1 MLKEYLES
9 IKDLTP
15 ESNELTHRTFLQI
28 LLISLKDDFNTEFKI
43 EHEPKKDKQGGQP
56 DFRVSYQGLNIG
68 YIENKRVGTDLI
80 QLLKSDQ
87 ILKYLELNPNLMLTD
102 YLNFV
107 WVGKDE
113 NNAPLIKKEISVSS
127 LDELSKPLKPNPQ
140 TECDL
145 VELFKS
151 FFNYEAAPITNA
163 KDFATHLSAPT
174 KYLKDALIQYQEKA
188 QVSSIFNN
196 FKEYLYEELS
206 FEDFSDA
213 LAQTLTYSLFL
224 AKLNHPFEKI
234 NLDNVRSSIPENFA
248 VIREMADFLKK
259 LDAIKEIQ
267 WLLDEILSLIN
278 HVNMDSI
285 IKDLN
290 DDKDPYLHF
299 YETFLSAYDP
309 KLREKKGVYY
319 TPDSVVKFIINALD
333 SLLKT
338 HFKDAPL
345 GLKSALDNENIK
357 LLDFATGTGTFLL
370 EAFRKALET
379 RKTSDGGTSTKE
391 DKYQN
396 LLKQFYGFEYLIAPY
411 AIAHLNLSQAF
422 KEEFKKPLKENDALQ
437 IILTNT
443 LIQPSEIAADRGLQ
457 PIFEKELKSAQE
469 IKKDE
474 KILIITGNPPY
485 SGASSNE
492 GLFEW
497 EVRAT
502 YGIEPEFQT
511 IEIERNVKLT
521 DKIKKLLK
529 NIQTQNEGDKSVK
542 NTNKDALKNLKKLH
556 SKYKLQKEKNPKW
569 LLDDY
574 VKFMRFAQ
582 NKIESLGHGLFGFI
596 SNNAF
601 LDNPTFRGLRRSL
614 LECYDELYILNLHGN
629 ARKKEETPQGAKDEN
644 VFNIMQGVSINLFVK
659 KAQATKQKILQKI
672 YYYDVYGERAEKY
685 DFLAQNDLNSIE
697 WLELAPREPFYLLI
711 PQKTSLL
718 DEYEQGFS
726 VQDMFQVGSTG
737 ICSQRDHVVFHKD
750 KESLLKLLKDF
761 STLEPSELRR
771 IYNIKKDGRDWRLE
785 YAIKDVKANANNLE
799 EYIVS
804 CQYRPFDFYYTYYTG
819 KSKSFIA
826 YPRGEVFKHML
837 PPPTNPKT
845 PNQTC
850 KNVAL
855 NIARQSKMHGEWRYV
870 MAHKELVDI
879 NLIASAGSMG
889 VGYNYPI
896 CQFNNPNYTEN
907 FTPEFRSFID
917 KHYNHSFEPLEVLG
931 YIYALL
937 YSPNYRK
944 RYEEFLKADYPK
956 ILFTNNKDLFRVLSL
971 LGIELIGLHVL
982 NQESLNHS
990 FEKLKDATIGG
1001 SYYKEAHERNPIIKK
1016 PSYNEPEQ
1024 RLYINHSAYF
1034 RGVSEEIYNYMIGGY
1049 GVLDKYLKSHKNE
1062 SCNFD
1067 HVSNIIKVIARTI
1080 EIQKTL
1086 GFLTSDLPHLKGND
1100 SQALMQEILQNPP
1113 PPPHLI
1119 PISPLSYRAKPK
1131 PSEILTLMPH
1141 SSAKKQAITISIAEA
1156 EVQPSLYSVL
1166 PNLALICDR
1175 GSKVSPIS
1183 NVFVT
1188 NMLCDLHVNG
1198 SGSYAFLLYR
1208 LE

>member
-15 ESNELTHRTFLQI
+15 ESNELTHRAFLEN
-28 LLISLKDDFNTEFKI
+28 LLISLKDHFNKEFKI
-43 EHEPKKDKQGGQP
+43 EHEPKRERGSQP
-56 DFRVSYQGLNIG
+56 DFRISYQGLNIG
-68 YIENKRVGTDLI
+68 YIENKKVGTDLRKI
-80 QLLKSDQ
+80 VESEKNDQ

-102 YLNFV
+102 YLNFM

-113 NNAPLIKKEISVSS
+113 NNEPLIKREISIASP
-127 LDELSKPLKPNPQ
+127 DELSKPLKPNPQ
-140 TECDL
+140 TERDL
-145 VELFKS
+145 IELFRG

-174 KYLKDALIQYQEKA
+174 KYLKDALIQYQKDT
-188 QVSSIFNN
+188 QVSSIFKN

-206 FEDFSDA
+206 FKDFSDA
-213 LAQTLTYSLFL
+213 FAQTLTYSLFI

-234 NLDNVRSSIPENFA
+234 NLDNVRSSIPKNFA

-278 HVNMDSI
+278 HVDMGSI

-379 RKTSDGGTSTKE
+379 RKTSDGGISTKE

-443 LIQPSEIAADRGLQ
+443 LIQPSEIAAHRGLQ

-474 KILIITGNPPY
+474 NILIITGNPPY

-497 EVRAT
+497 EVKAT

-511 IEIERNVKLT
+511 IEIEKNIKLT
-521 DKIKKLLK
+521 AKIQTLLK
-529 NIQTQNEGDKSVK
+529 NIQTQKESGSK
-542 NTNKDALKNLKKLH
+542 NTLKELKNLH
-556 SKYKLQKEKNPKW
+556 SKYKLQNEKNPKW

-629 ARKKEETPQGAKDEN
+629 TRKKEETPQGAKDEN

-659 KAQATKQKILQKI
+659 KVQVVKQKIC
-672 YYYDVYGERAEKY
+672 YYDVYGQRAEKY
-685 DFLAQNDLNSIE
+685 AFLAQNDLNSIE
-697 WLELAPREPFYLLI
+697 WLELTPRAPFYLLI
-711 PQKTSLL
+711 PQETPLL
-718 DEYEQGFS
+718 EEYEQGFS
-726 VQDMFQVGSTG
+726 VQEMFKISSVGIVTG
-737 ICSQRDHVVFHKD
+737 KD
-750 KESLLKLLKDF
+750 RIFIANNTESLKEQVLKYCNEFNEQCVKD
-761 STLEPSELRR
+761 
-771 IYNIKKDGRDWRLE
+771 IH
-785 YAIKDVKANANNLE
+785 
-799 EYIVS
+799 
-804 CQYRPFDFYYTYYTG
+804 YRPFDIRKVYYDTKKLERARENT
-819 KSKSFIA
+819 
-826 YPRGEVFKHML
+826 FKHML
-837 PPPTNPKT
+837 PPP
-845 PNQTC
+845 
-850 KNVAL
+850 
-855 NIARQSKMHGEWRYV
+855 
-870 MAHKELVDI
+870 
-879 NLIASAGSMG
+879 
-889 VGYNYPI
+889 
-896 CQFNNPNYTEN
+896 
-907 FTPEFRSFID
+907 
-917 KHYNHSFEPLEVLG
+917 
-931 YIYALL
+931 
-937 YSPNYRK
+937 
-944 RYEEFLKADYPK
+944 
-956 ILFTNNKDLFRVLSL
+956 NK
-971 LGIELIGLHVL
+971 
-982 NQESLNHS
+982 
-990 FEKLKDATIGG
+990 
-1001 SYYKEAHERNPIIKK
+1001 P
-1016 PSYNEPEQ
+1016 
-1024 RLYINHSAYF
+1024 
-1034 RGVSEEIYNYMIGGY
+1034 
-1049 GVLDKYLKSHKNE
+1049 
-1062 SCNFD
+1062 
-1067 HVSNIIKVIARTI
+1067 
-1080 EIQKTL
+1080 
-1086 GFLTSDLPHLKGND
+1086 
-1100 SQALMQEILQNPP
+1100 
-1113 PPPHLI
+1113 
-1119 PISPLSYRAKPK
+1119 
-1131 PSEILTLMPH
+1131 
-1141 SSAKKQAITISIAEA
+1141 
-1156 EVQPSLYSVL
+1156 
-1166 PNLALICDR
+1166 
-1175 GSKVSPIS
+1175 
-1183 NVFVT
+1183 
-1188 NMLCDLHVNG
+1188 
-1198 SGSYAFLLYR
+1198 
-1208 LE
+1208 

>member
-9 IKDLTP
+9 IKDLTT
-15 ESNELTHRTFLQI
+15 EKNELSHRLSLHN
-28 LLISLKDDFNTEFKI
+28 LLKRLKDHFNKEFKI
-43 EHEPKKDKQGGQP
+43 EHEPKKEQGSQP
-56 DFRVSYQGLNIG
+56 DFRVSFQGLNIG
-68 YIENKRVGTDLI
+68 YIENKRVGANLS
-80 QLLKSDQ
+80 QLSKSDQ
-87 ILKYLELNPNLMLTD
+87 IRKYLELNPNLMLTD
-102 YLNFV
+102 YLNFM

-113 NNAPLIKKEISVSS
+113 NNAPLIKKEISVAS
-127 LDELSKPLKPNPQ
+127 LDELSKPLKPKPQ
-140 TECDL
+140 TERDL
-145 VELFKS
+145 IELFKS
-151 FFNYEAAPITNA
+151 FFNHEAAPITNA
-163 KDFATHLSAPT
+163 KDFATHLSPRT
-174 KYLKDALIQYQEKA
+174 RYLKDALIKYQEET

-259 LDAIKEIQ
+259 LDGIKEIQ
-267 WLLDEILSLIN
+267 WLLNEILSSIN
-278 HVNMDSI
+278 HVDMDSI
-285 IKDLN
+285 LKDLN

-309 KLREKKGVYY
+309 KLRKSKGVYY
-319 TPDSVVKFIINALD
+319 TPDSVVKFIIDALD

-370 EAFRKALET
+370 EAFRKVLEM
-379 RKTSDGGTSTKE
+379 RKTSDGGISTKE

-411 AIAHLNLSQAF
+411 TIAHLNLSQAF
-422 KEEFKKPLKENDALQ
+422 KEEFKKPLKENDALK

-443 LIQPSEIAADRGLQ
+443 LIQPSEIAAYRGLN
-457 PIFEKELKSAQE
+457 PIFETELLNAQE

-474 KILIITGNPPY
+474 NILIITGNPPY

-497 EVRAT
+497 EVKAT

-511 IEIERNVKLT
+511 IEIEKKVKLA
-521 DKIKKLLK
+521 DKIKTLLK
-529 NIQTQNEGDKSVK
+529 NIQAQKQGDKSVK
-542 NTNKDALKNLKKLH
+542 NTNKDALKKLKQIH
-556 SKYKLQKEKNPKW
+556 SKYKLQDEKNPKW

-629 ARKKEETPQGAKDEN
+629 ARKKEKTPQGADDEN
-644 VFNIMQGVSINLFVK
+644 VFNIKQGVSINLFVK
-659 KAQATKQKILQKI
+659 KAQITKQKIH
-672 YYYDVYGERAEKY
+672 YYDVYGERAEKY
-685 DFLAQNDLNSIE
+685 AFLAQNDLNSIE
-697 WLELAPREPFYLLI
+697 WLELDPREPSYLLL
-711 PQKTSLL
+711 PLETRLL

-726 VQDMFQVGSTG
+726 VQKMFQVGGTG
-737 ICSQRDHVVFHKD
+737 ICSKKDHVVFHKT
-750 KESLLKLLKDF
+750 KESLLELLKDF
-761 STLEPSELRR
+761 STLEPSELHRK
-771 IYNIKKDGRDWRLE
+771 YD
-785 YAIKDVKANANNLE
+785 IKDTEGWKLGRAIENVKKNQHELE
-799 EYIVS
+799 KYIVL
-804 CQYRPFDFYYTYYTG
+804 CQYRPFDYCWTYYTD
-819 KSKSFIA
+819 KSCGFLA
-826 YPRGEVFKHML
+826 RPVYDVFKHML
-837 PPPTNPKT
+837 PPPPPTNPET
-845 PNQTC
+845 PNQTR

-855 NIARQSKMHGEWRYV
+855 ITSRRFCQSQK
-870 MAHKELVDI
+870 
-879 NLIASAGSMG
+879 SG
-889 VGYNYPI
+889 VGFVSNKISDLRTWTCPGMERGDYVNLLYH
-896 CQFNNPNYTEN
+896 NPNYTEN
-907 FTPEFRSFID
+907 FTPKFRDFID
-917 KHYNHSFEPLEVLG
+917 KHYNHSFEPLEILG

-944 RYEEFLKADYPK
+944 RYEDFLKADYPK
-956 ILFTNNKDLFRVLSL
+956 ILFTENKDLFRALSL

-982 NQESLNHS
+982 NQESLNYS
-990 FEKLKDATIGG
+990 FEKLKDATIGE
-1001 SYYKEAHERNPIIKK
+1001 SCYIEAHERNPIIKK
-1016 PSYNEPEQ
+1016 PSHNEQ

-1034 RGVSEEIYNYMIGGY
+1034 SGVSQEIYDYRIGGY
-1049 GVLDKYLKSHKNE
+1049 CVLDKYLKSHKNE
-1062 SCNFD
+1062 PCDFD
-1067 HVSNIIKVIARTI
+1067 HVTNIIKVIARTI

-1100 SQALMQEILQNPP
+1100 SEALMQEILQNPP
-1113 PPPHLI
+1113 PPI
-1119 PISPLSYRAKPK
+1119 
-1131 PSEILTLMPH
+1131 
-1141 SSAKKQAITISIAEA
+1141 
-1156 EVQPSLYSVL
+1156 
-1166 PNLALICDR
+1166 
-1175 GSKVSPIS
+1175 
-1183 NVFVT
+1183 
-1188 NMLCDLHVNG
+1188 
-1198 SGSYAFLLYR
+1198 
-1208 LE
+1208 

>member
-1 MLKEYLES
+1 MLKEYLEG

-15 ESNELTHRTFLQI
+15 ESNELTHRPSLYT
-28 LLISLKDDFNTEFKI
+28 LLKGLKDNFNKEFKI
-43 EHEPKKDKQGGQP
+43 EHEPNRDKQGGQP

-68 YIENKRVGTDLI
+68 HIENKRVGTNLN

-113 NNAPLIKKEISVSS
+113 ENKPSIKREISIAS
-127 LDELSKPLKPNPQ
+127 LEELPKLKPKPQ
-140 TECDL
+140 TERDL
-145 VELFKS
+145 IELFRG
-151 FFNYEAAPITNA
+151 FFNHEAAPITNA
-163 KDFATHLSAPT
+163 KDFANALSAPT
-174 KYLKDALIQYQEKA
+174 RYLKDALIQYQKDE
-188 QVSSIFNN
+188 QVSSIFKN

-213 LAQTLTYSLFL
+213 FAQTLTYSLFI
-224 AKLNHPFEKI
+224 AKLSHPFEKI
-234 NLDNVRSSIPENFA
+234 DLDNVRSSIPKNFA
-248 VIREMADFLKK
+248 VIREMADFLKR

-267 WLLDEILSLIN
+267 WLLNEILSLIN
-278 HVNMDSI
+278 HVDMDSI

-422 KEEFKKPLKENDALQ
+422 KEEFKKPLKENDALK

-443 LIQPSEIAADRGLQ
+443 LIQPSEIIAYRGLS
-457 PIFEKELKSAQE
+457 PIFEKELSNAQE
-469 IKKDE
+469 IKKNE
-474 KILIITGNPPY
+474 NILIITGNPPY

-497 EVRAT
+497 EVKAT

-511 IEIERNVKLT
+511 IEIEKNVKLT
-521 DKIKKLLK
+521 DKIQTLLK
-529 NIQTQNEGDKSVK
+529 NVQTQKEGSS
-542 NTNKDALKNLKKLH
+542 KDALKALKSFH

-659 KAQATKQKILQKI
+659 KAQATKPKIF
-672 YYYDVYGERAEKY
+672 YYDVYGERAEKY
-685 DFLAQNDLNSIE
+685 AFLAQHDLDSIE
-697 WLELAPREPFYLLI
+697 WLELAPREPFYSLI
-711 PQKTSLL
+711 PQKTLL
-718 DEYEQGFS
+718 LEEYEQGFS
-726 VQDMFQVGSTG
+726 VQEMFQVGSTG

-799 EYIVS
+799 QYIVS

-837 PPPTNPKT
+837 PPP
-845 PNQTC
+845 PN
-850 KNVAL
+850 
-855 NIARQSKMHGEWRYV
+855 
-870 MAHKELVDI
+870 
-879 NLIASAGSMG
+879 
-889 VGYNYPI
+889 
-896 CQFNNPNYTEN
+896 
-907 FTPEFRSFID
+907 
-917 KHYNHSFEPLEVLG
+917 
-931 YIYALL
+931 
-937 YSPNYRK
+937 
-944 RYEEFLKADYPK
+944 
-956 ILFTNNKDLFRVLSL
+956 
-971 LGIELIGLHVL
+971 
-982 NQESLNHS
+982 
-990 FEKLKDATIGG
+990 
-1001 SYYKEAHERNPIIKK
+1001 K
-1016 PSYNEPEQ
+1016 P
-1024 RLYINHSAYF
+1024 
-1034 RGVSEEIYNYMIGGY
+1034 
-1049 GVLDKYLKSHKNE
+1049 
-1062 SCNFD
+1062 
-1067 HVSNIIKVIARTI
+1067 
-1080 EIQKTL
+1080 
-1086 GFLTSDLPHLKGND
+1086 
-1100 SQALMQEILQNPP
+1100 
-1113 PPPHLI
+1113 
-1119 PISPLSYRAKPK
+1119 
-1131 PSEILTLMPH
+1131 
-1141 SSAKKQAITISIAEA
+1141 
-1156 EVQPSLYSVL
+1156 
-1166 PNLALICDR
+1166 
-1175 GSKVSPIS
+1175 
-1183 NVFVT
+1183 
-1188 NMLCDLHVNG
+1188 
-1198 SGSYAFLLYR
+1198 
-1208 LE
+1208 

>member
-15 ESNELTHRTFLQI
+15 EKNELTHRPFLHN
-28 LLISLKDDFNTEFKI
+28 LLDKLKNHFNKEFKI
-43 EHEPKKDKQGGQP
+43 EHEPKRDQGSQP
-56 DFRVSYQGLNIG
+56 DFRVSFQGLNIG
-68 YIENKRVGTDLI
+68 YIENKRVGENLS
-80 QLLKSDQ
+80 QLLKNKQ

-102 YLNFV
+102 YLNFA

-113 NNAPLIKKEISVSS
+113 NNAPLIKKEISVAS

-140 TECDL
+140 TEHDL
-145 VELFKS
+145 IELFKS
-151 FFNYEAAPITNA
+151 FFNHEAAPITNA
-163 KDFATHLSAPT
+163 KDFATHLSPRT
-174 KYLKDALIQYQEKA
+174 RYLKDALIKYQEKT
-188 QVSSIFNN
+188 QVSSIFKN

-259 LDAIKEIQ
+259 LDGIKEIQ
-267 WLLDEILSLIN
+267 WLLNEILSSIN
-278 HVNMDSI
+278 HVDMDSI
-285 IKDLN
+285 LKDLN

-309 KLREKKGVYY
+309 KLRESKGVYY
-319 TPDSVVKFIINALD
+319 TPDSVVKFIINVLD

-379 RKTSDGGTSTKE
+379 RKTSDGGISTKE

-422 KEEFKKPLKENDALQ
+422 KEEFKKPLKEDDALK

-443 LIQPSEIAADRGLQ
+443 LIQPSEITAYRGLN
-457 PIFEKELKSAQE
+457 PIFETELKSAQE

-474 KILIITGNPPY
+474 NILIITGNPPY

-492 GLFEW
+492 SLFEW
-497 EVRAT
+497 EVKAT

-511 IEIERNVKLT
+511 IEIEKKVKLT
-521 DKIKKLLK
+521 DKIKTLLK
-529 NIQTQNEGDKSVK
+529 NIQTQKQGDKSVK
-542 NTNKDALKNLKKLH
+542 NTNKDALKNLKQIY
-556 SKYKLQKEKNPKW
+556 SKYKLQDERNPKW
-569 LLDDY
+569 ILDDY

-601 LDNPTFRGLRRSL
+601 LDNPTFRGLRCSL
-614 LECYDELYILNLHGN
+614 LKCYDELYILNLHGN
-629 ARKKEETPQGAKDEN
+629 ARKKEKTPQGADDEN
-644 VFNIMQGVSINLFVK
+644 VFNIKQGVSINLFVK
-659 KAQATKQKILQKI
+659 KAQTTKQKIH
-672 YYYDVYGERAEKY
+672 YYDVYGERAEKY
-685 DFLAQNDLNSIE
+685 AFLAQNDLNSIE
-697 WLELAPREPFYLLI
+697 WLELTPRKPFYLLL
-711 PQKTSLL
+711 PLKTRLL

-726 VQDMFQVGSTG
+726 VKDMFQIGGTG
-737 ICSQRDHVVFHKD
+737 ICSKRDHVVFHKT
-750 KESLLKLLKDF
+750 KESLLELLKDF

-771 IYNIKKDGRDWRLE
+771 KYDIGDDSRDWRLDN
-785 YAIKDVKANANNLE
+785 AIREVKANANNLE

-804 CQYRPFDFYYTYYTG
+804 CQYRPFDYRYTYYTPN
-819 KSKSFIA
+819 SRTFLA
-826 YPRGEVFKHML
+826 YPVYDVFKHML

-845 PNQTC
+845 PNQTR

-855 NIARQSKMHGEWRYV
+855 ITSRRFCQSQK
-870 MAHKELVDI
+870 
-879 NLIASAGSMG
+879 SG
-889 VGYNYPI
+889 VGFVSNKISDLRTWTCPGMEGGDYVNPLYH
-896 CQFNNPNYTEN
+896 NPNYTEN
-907 FTPEFRSFID
+907 FTPEFRGFID

-944 RYEEFLKADYPK
+944 RYEGFLKIDYPK
-956 ILFTNNKDLFRVLSL
+956 ILFTENKDLFRALSL

-982 NQESLNHS
+982 NQESLNYS
-990 FEKLKDATIGG
+990 FEKLKDATIGE
-1001 SYYKEAHERNPIIKK
+1001 SCYIEEHERNPIIKK
-1016 PSYNEPEQ
+1016 PSHNEQ

-1034 RGVSEEIYNYMIGGY
+1034 RGVSQEIYNYMIGGY
-1049 GVLDKYLKSHKNE
+1049 CVLDKYLKSHKNE
-1062 SCNFD
+1062 PCNFD
-1067 HVSNIIKVIARTI
+1067 HVTRIIKVIARTI

-1086 GFLTSDLPHLKGND
+1086 GFLTSDLPYLKGND
-1100 SQALMQEILQNPP
+1100 SEALMQEILQNPP
-1113 PPPHLI
+1113 PPI
-1119 PISPLSYRAKPK
+1119 
-1131 PSEILTLMPH
+1131 
-1141 SSAKKQAITISIAEA
+1141 
-1156 EVQPSLYSVL
+1156 
-1166 PNLALICDR
+1166 
-1175 GSKVSPIS
+1175 
-1183 NVFVT
+1183 
-1188 NMLCDLHVNG
+1188 
-1198 SGSYAFLLYR
+1198 
-1208 LE
+1208 

>member
-15 ESNELTHRTFLQI
+15 ESNELTHRLFLHN
-28 LLISLKDDFNTEFKI
+28 LLDKLKNHFNKEFKI
-43 EHEPKKDKQGGQP
+43 EHEPERKQGSQP

-68 YIENKRVGTDLI
+68 YIENKRVGTDLRKI
-80 QLLKSDQ
+80 VESEKSKQ

-102 YLNFV
+102 YLNFM

-113 NNAPLIKKEISVSS
+113 ENKPLIKREISIAS

-140 TECDL
+140 TERDL
-145 VELFKS
+145 IGFFKG
-151 FFNYEAAPITNA
+151 FFNHEAAPITNA
-163 KDFATHLSAPT
+163 KDFATHLSVPT
-174 KYLKDALIQYQEKA
+174 KYLKDALITYQKDE
-188 QVSSIFNN
+188 QVSSIFKN
-196 FKEYLYEELS
+196 FKEYLYEKLS

-213 LAQTLTYSLFL
+213 FAQTLTYSLFL

-234 NLDNVRSSIPENFA
+234 NLDNVRSSIPKNFA

-267 WLLDEILSLIN
+267 WLLNEILSLIN
-278 HVNMDSI
+278 HVDMDSI
-285 IKDLN
+285 LKDLN

-333 SLLKT
+333 SLLKM

-411 AIAHLNLSQAF
+411 VIAHLNLSQAF
-422 KEEFKKPLKENDALQ
+422 KEEFKKPLKENDALK

-443 LIQPSEIAADRGLQ
+443 LIQPSEIVAYRGLS

-474 KILIITGNPPY
+474 NILIITGNPPY
-485 SGASSNE
+485 SGASENK

-497 EVRAT
+497 EVKAT

-511 IEIERNVKLT
+511 IEIEKNIKLT
-521 DKIKKLLK
+521 DKIQTLLK
-529 NIQTQNEGDKSVK
+529 NIQKQKESGSK
-542 NTNKDALKNLKKLH
+542 NALKELKNLH

-582 NKIESLGHGLFGFI
+582 NKIKSLGHGLFGFI

-659 KAQATKQKILQKI
+659 KVQATKQKI

-685 DFLAQNDLNSIE
+685 AFLAQNDLNSIE
-697 WLELAPREPFYLLI
+697 WLEIAPRVPFYLLL
-711 PQKTSLL
+711 PLKTPLL

-726 VQDMFQVGSTG
+726 VQEMFQVGSTG

-785 YAIKDVKANANNLE
+785 YAIKDVKANADNLE
-799 EYIVS
+799 KYIVL

-837 PPPTNPKT
+837 PPPPPTNPKT
-845 PNQTC
+845 PNQTR

-855 NIARQSKMHGEWRYV
+855 NIARQSKTHGEWRYV

-889 VGYNYPI
+889 VGYNYPLY
-896 CQFNNPNYTEN
+896 QFNNPNYTEN
-907 FTPEFRSFID
+907 FTPKFRSFID
-917 KHYNHSFEPLEVLG
+917 NRYNHSFEPLEVLG

-956 ILFTNNKDLFRVLSL
+956 ILFTNNKDLFRALSL

-982 NQESLNHS
+982 NQESLNYS
-990 FEKLKDATIGG
+990 FEKLKDATIGE
-1001 SYYKEAHERNPIIKK
+1001 SYYKEVHDRNPTIKK

-1034 RGVSEEIYNYMIGGY
+1034 RGVSQEIYDYRIGGY
-1049 GVLDKYLKSHKNE
+1049 VVLDKYLKSHKNE
-1062 SCNFD
+1062 PCDFD
-1067 HVSNIIKVIARTI
+1067 HVTNIIKVIARTI

-1100 SQALMQEILQNPP
+1100 SEALMQEILQNLPP
-1113 PPPHLI
+1113 PPI
-1119 PISPLSYRAKPK
+1119 
-1131 PSEILTLMPH
+1131 
-1141 SSAKKQAITISIAEA
+1141 
-1156 EVQPSLYSVL
+1156 
-1166 PNLALICDR
+1166 
-1175 GSKVSPIS
+1175 
-1183 NVFVT
+1183 
-1188 NMLCDLHVNG
+1188 
-1198 SGSYAFLLYR
+1198 
-1208 LE
+1208 

>member
-9 IKDLTP
+9 IKDLTL
-15 ESNELTHRTFLQI
+15 EENELAYRRSLHN
-28 LLISLKDDFNTEFKI
+28 LLDKLKNYFNKEFKV
-43 EHEPKKDKQGGQP
+43 EHEPKRDQGSQP
-56 DFRVSYQGLNIG
+56 DFRVSLQGLSIG
-68 YIENKRVGTDLI
+68 YIENKRVGTNLS
-80 QLLKSDQ
+80 QLLKNDQ

-113 NNAPLIKKEISVSS
+113 NNAPFIKKEISVAS
-127 LDELSKPLKPNPQ
+127 LDELSKPSKAQ
-140 TECDL
+140 TERDL
-145 VELFKS
+145 IELFKS

-163 KDFATHLSAPT
+163 KDFATHLSPRT
-174 KYLKDALIQYQEKA
+174 RCLKEALIQNQEKT
-188 QVSSIFNN
+188 QVSSIFKN
-196 FKEYLYEELS
+196 FKVYLYEELS

-234 NLDNVRSSIPENFA
+234 DLNNVRSSIPKNFA

-259 LDAIKEIQ
+259 LDEIKEIQ
-267 WLLDEILSLIN
+267 WLLNEILSLIN
-278 HVNMDSI
+278 HVDMSSI
-285 IKDLN
+285 LKDLN

-309 KLREKKGVYY
+309 KLRESKGVYY
-319 TPDSVVKFIINALD
+319 TPDSVVGFIINALD

-422 KEEFKKPLKENDALQ
+422 KEEFKKPLKENDALK

-443 LIQPSEIAADRGLQ
+443 LIQPSEIAAYRGLQ
-457 PIFEKELKSAQE
+457 PIFETELKSAQE

-474 KILIITGNPPY
+474 NILIITGNPPY

-497 EVRAT
+497 EVKAT
-502 YGIEPEFQT
+502 YGIEPEFQP
-511 IEIERNVKLT
+511 IETKKNVKLT
-521 DKIKKLLK
+521 DEIQTLLK
-529 NIQTQNEGDKSVK
+529 NIQTQKQGGSK
-542 NTNKDALKNLKKLH
+542 NALKELKNLH

-614 LECYDELYILNLHGN
+614 LECYDELYILNLHGD
-629 ARKKEETPQGAKDEN
+629 ARKKEKTPQGAKDEN
-644 VFNIMQGVSINLFVK
+644 VFDIMQGVSINLFVK
-659 KAQATKQKILQKI
+659 NPQVVRQKIH
-672 YYYDVYGERAEKY
+672 YYDVYGQRAEKY
-685 DFLAQNDLNSIE
+685 AFLAQHDINSIE
-697 WLELAPREPFYLLI
+697 WLELTSREPFYLLL
-711 PQKTSLL
+711 PLETSLL

-771 IYNIKKDGRDWRLE
+771 KYNIKKDGRDWRLE
-785 YAIKDVKANANNLE
+785 YAIKDVRANADNLE
-799 EYIVS
+799 KYIVL

-845 PNQTC
+845 PNQTR
-850 KNVAL
+850 KNAAL
-855 NIARQSKMHGEWRYV
+855 NTPRQLKNNDKSWTQCFISSH
-870 MAHKELVDI
+870 I
-879 NLIASAGSMG
+879 NDQGLSSGGNGAG
-889 VGYNYPI
+889 VNYPLY
-896 CQFNNPNYTEN
+896 QFRDPNYTEN

-956 ILFTNNKDLFRVLSL
+956 ILFTKNKDLFRVLSL

-982 NQESLNHS
+982 NKESLNYS
-990 FEKLKDATIGG
+990 FEKLKDATIGE
-1001 SYYKEAHERNPIIKK
+1001 SCYKDERNPIIK
-1016 PSYNEPEQ
+1016 SHSHNEPEQ
-1024 RLYINHSAYF
+1024 RLYINHNAYF
-1034 RGVSEEIYNYMIGGY
+1034 RGVSEEIYDYRIGGY
-1049 GVLDKYLKSHKNE
+1049 CVLDKYLKSHKNE
-1062 SCNFD
+1062 SCDFD

-1119 PISPLSYRAKPK
+1119 PIPPLSYRAKPK
-1131 PSEILTLMPH
+1131 PSENLTLMPH
-1141 SSAKKQAITISIAEA
+1141 SSAKKQAITTSTA
-1156 EVQPSLYSVL
+1156 EVGDWLSLYSVS

-1208 LE
+1208 LT

>member
-9 IKDLTP
+9 IKDLTT
-15 ESNELTHRTFLQI
+15 EKNELTHRLSLHN
-28 LLISLKDDFNTEFKI
+28 LLNRLKDNFNKEFKI
-43 EHEPKKDKQGGQP
+43 EHEPKKEQGSQP
-56 DFRVSYQGLNIG
+56 DFRVSFQGLNIG
-68 YIENKRVGTDLI
+68 YIENKRVGTDLRKI
-80 QLLKSDQ
+80 VESEKSDQ
-87 ILKYLELNPNLMLTD
+87 IRKYLELNPNLMLTD

-113 NNAPLIKKEISVSS
+113 NNAPLIKKEISIASP
-127 LDELSKPLKPNPQ
+127 DELSKPLKPKPQ
-140 TECDL
+140 TEHDL
-145 VELFKS
+145 IELFKS
-151 FFNYEAAPITNA
+151 FFNHEAAPIANA
-163 KDFATHLSAPT
+163 KDFATHLSPRT
-174 KYLKDALIQYQEKA
+174 RYLKDALIKYQEKA
-188 QVSSIFNN
+188 QVSSIFKN

-234 NLDNVRSSIPENFA
+234 NLDNVRSSIPKNFA

-259 LDAIKEIQ
+259 LDEIKEIQ
-267 WLLDEILSLIN
+267 WLLNEILNSIN
-278 HVNMDSI
+278 HVDMDSI
-285 IKDLN
+285 LKDLN

-309 KLREKKGVYY
+309 KLRESKGVYY
-319 TPDSVVKFIINALD
+319 TPDSVVEFIINALD

-370 EAFRKALET
+370 EAFRKALEM
-379 RKTSDGGTSTKE
+379 RKTSDGGISTKE

-422 KEEFKKPLKENDALQ
+422 KEEFKKPLKENDALK

-443 LIQPSEIAADRGLQ
+443 LIQPSEITAYRGLN
-457 PIFEKELKSAQE
+457 PIFETELLNAQK
-469 IKKDE
+469 IKQDKN
-474 KILIITGNPPY
+474 ILIITGNPPY

-497 EVRAT
+497 EVKAT

-511 IEIERNVKLT
+511 IEIEKKVKLT
-521 DKIKKLLK
+521 DKIQTLLNNIQKQKESGSKNALKELK
-529 NIQTQNEGDKSVK
+529 N
-542 NTNKDALKNLKKLH
+542 LH

-614 LECYDELYILNLHGN
+614 LECYDELYIINLHGN
-629 ARKKEETPQGAKDEN
+629 ARKKEKTPQGAKDEN
-644 VFNIMQGVSINLFVK
+644 VFDIMQGVSINLFVK
-659 KAQATKQKILQKI
+659 KAPATRQKI

-685 DFLAQNDLNSIE
+685 AFLAQNDLNSIE
-697 WLELAPREPFYLLI
+697 WLELAPREPFYSLI
-711 PQKTSLL
+711 PQKTPLL

-737 ICSQRDHVVFHKD
+737 ICSQRDHVVFHKT

-771 IYNIKKDGRDWRLE
+771 KYNIKKDGRDWRLE

-837 PPPTNPKT
+837 PPPQ
-845 PNQTC
+845 QT
-850 KNVAL
+850 
-855 NIARQSKMHGEWRYV
+855 
-870 MAHKELVDI
+870 
-879 NLIASAGSMG
+879 
-889 VGYNYPI
+889 
-896 CQFNNPNYTEN
+896 
-907 FTPEFRSFID
+907 
-917 KHYNHSFEPLEVLG
+917 
-931 YIYALL
+931 
-937 YSPNYRK
+937 
-944 RYEEFLKADYPK
+944 LKP
-956 ILFTNNKDLFRVLSL
+956 R
-971 LGIELIGLHVL
+971 
-982 NQESLNHS
+982 
-990 FEKLKDATIGG
+990 
-1001 SYYKEAHERNPIIKK
+1001 IK
-1016 PSYNEPEQ
+1016 
-1024 RLYINHSAYF
+1024 
-1034 RGVSEEIYNYMIGGY
+1034 
-1049 GVLDKYLKSHKNE
+1049 
-1062 SCNFD
+1062 
-1067 HVSNIIKVIARTI
+1067 
-1080 EIQKTL
+1080 
-1086 GFLTSDLPHLKGND
+1086 
-1100 SQALMQEILQNPP
+1100 
-1113 PPPHLI
+1113 
-1119 PISPLSYRAKPK
+1119 RAKM
-1131 PSEILTLMPH
+1131 S
-1141 SSAKKQAITISIAEA
+1141 
-1156 EVQPSLYSVL
+1156 
-1166 PNLALICDR
+1166 R
-1175 GSKVSPIS
+1175 
-1183 NVFVT
+1183 
-1188 NMLCDLHVNG
+1188 
-1198 SGSYAFLLYR
+1198 
-1208 LE
+1208 

>member
-15 ESNELTHRTFLQI
+15 EKNELTHRPFLHN
-28 LLISLKDDFNTEFKI
+28 LLDKLKNHFNKEFKI
-43 EHEPKKDKQGGQP
+43 EHEPKREQRSQP
-56 DFRVSYQGLNIG
+56 DFRVSFQGLNIG
-68 YIENKRVGTDLI
+68 YIENKKVGFDLN
-80 QLLKSDQ
+80 QLLEEKQ

-113 NNAPLIKKEISVSS
+113 NNEPSIKRKISIAS
-127 LDELSKPLKPNPQ
+127 LEELSKPLKPNPQ
-140 TECDL
+140 TERDL
-145 VELFKS
+145 IELFRG
-151 FFNYEAAPITNA
+151 FFNHEATPITNA

-174 KYLKDALIQYQEKA
+174 KYLKGALITYQKDT
-188 QVSSIFNN
+188 QVSSIFKN

-213 LAQTLTYSLFL
+213 FAQTLTYSLFL

-234 NLDNVRSSIPENFA
+234 NLDNVRSSIPKNFA

-267 WLLDEILSLIN
+267 WLLNEILSLIN
-278 HVNMDSI
+278 HVDMDSI

-338 HFKDAPL
+338 RFKDAPL

-422 KEEFKKPLKENDALQ
+422 KEEFKKPLKENDALK

-443 LIQPSEIAADRGLQ
+443 LIQPSEIVAYRGLS

-469 IKKDE
+469 IKKNE

-485 SGASSNE
+485 SGASENE

-497 EVRAT
+497 EVKAT
-502 YGIEPEFQT
+502 YGIEPEFQK
-511 IEIERNVKLT
+511 IETKKNVKLADEIQT
-521 DKIKKLLK
+521 LLK
-529 NIQTQNEGDKSVK
+529 NIQKQKESSSK
-542 NTNKDALKNLKKLH
+542 NALKELKKLH

-601 LDNPTFRGLRRSL
+601 LDNPTFRGLRHSL

-629 ARKKEETPQGAKDEN
+629 ARKKEETPQGTKDEN

-659 KAQATKQKILQKI
+659 KAQATKPKIH
-672 YYYDVYGERAEKY
+672 YYDVYGERAEKY
-685 DFLAQNDLNSIE
+685 AFLAQNDLDSIE
-697 WLELAPREPFYLLI
+697 WLELAPRAPFYLLI
-711 PQKTSLL
+711 PQETPLL
-718 DEYEQGFS
+718 EEYEQGFS
-726 VQDMFQVGSTG
+726 VQEMFQVGSTG

-837 PPPTNPKT
+837 PPQ
-845 PNQTC
+845 QTL
-850 KNVAL
+850 K
-855 NIARQSKMHGEWRYV
+855 H
-870 MAHKELVDI
+870 
-879 NLIASAGSMG
+879 
-889 VGYNYPI
+889 PI
-896 CQFNNPNYTEN
+896 
-907 FTPEFRSFID
+907 
-917 KHYNHSFEPLEVLG
+917 K
-931 YIYALL
+931 
-937 YSPNYRK
+937 
-944 RYEEFLKADYPK
+944 
-956 ILFTNNKDLFRVLSL
+956 
-971 LGIELIGLHVL
+971 
-982 NQESLNHS
+982 
-990 FEKLKDATIGG
+990 
-1001 SYYKEAHERNPIIKK
+1001 
-1016 PSYNEPEQ
+1016 
-1024 RLYINHSAYF
+1024 
-1034 RGVSEEIYNYMIGGY
+1034 
-1049 GVLDKYLKSHKNE
+1049 
-1062 SCNFD
+1062 
-1067 HVSNIIKVIARTI
+1067 
-1080 EIQKTL
+1080 
-1086 GFLTSDLPHLKGND
+1086 
-1100 SQALMQEILQNPP
+1100 
-1113 PPPHLI
+1113 
-1119 PISPLSYRAKPK
+1119 RAKM
-1131 PSEILTLMPH
+1131 S
-1141 SSAKKQAITISIAEA
+1141 
-1156 EVQPSLYSVL
+1156 
-1166 PNLALICDR
+1166 R
-1175 GSKVSPIS
+1175 
-1183 NVFVT
+1183 
-1188 NMLCDLHVNG
+1188 
-1198 SGSYAFLLYR
+1198 
-1208 LE
+1208 

>member
-1 MLKEYLES
+1 MLKEYLEN

-15 ESNELTHRTFLQI
+15 ESNELTHRPSLYN
-28 LLISLKDDFNTEFKI
+28 LLKNLKNDFNKEFKI

-56 DFRVSYQGLNIG
+56 DFRISYQGLNIG
-68 YIENKRVGTDLI
+68 YIENKRVGTKLR

-113 NNAPLIKKEISVSS
+113 ENKPLIKREISVAS
-127 LDELSKPLKPNPQ
+127 LDELSKPPLKPKPQ
-140 TECDL
+140 TERDL
-145 VELFKS
+145 IEFFRG

-174 KYLKDALIQYQEKA
+174 KYLKDALITYQKVD
-188 QVSSIFNN
+188 QVSSIFKN

-213 LAQTLTYSLFL
+213 FAQTLTYSLFI

-234 NLDNVRSSIPENFA
+234 DLDNVRSSIPENFA
-248 VIREMADFLKK
+248 VIREMADFLKR

-267 WLLDEILSLIN
+267 WLLNEILSLIN
-278 HVNMDSI
+278 HVDMDSI

-290 DDKDPYLHF
+290 DDKDLYLHF

-319 TPDSVVKFIINALD
+319 TPDSVVEFIINALD

-379 RKTSDGGTSTKE
+379 RKTSDGGISTKE

-422 KEEFKKPLKENDALQ
+422 KEEFKKPLKENDALK

-443 LIQPSEIAADRGLQ
+443 LIQPSEIIAYRGLN
-457 PIFEKELKSAQE
+457 PIFEKELLNAQE
-469 IKKDE
+469 IKRNE

-497 EVRAT
+497 EVKAT

-511 IEIERNVKLT
+511 IEIEKNTKLT
-521 DKIKKLLK
+521 DKIQKLLK
-529 NIQTQNEGDKSVK
+529 NIQTQKQSENIQKQKESGSK
-542 NTNKDALKNLKKLH
+542 NALKNGSKDALKALKNLH

-596 SNNAF
+596 SNNGF

-614 LECYDELYILNLHGN
+614 LECYDELYILNLHGS

-659 KAQATKQKILQKI
+659 KAQATKAQTTKPKI

-685 DFLAQNDLNSIE
+685 AFLAQNDLNSIK

-711 PQKTSLL
+711 PQKTPLL
-718 DEYEQGFS
+718 EEYEQGFS
-726 VQDMFQVGSTG
+726 VQEMFQVGGTG

-771 IYNIKKDGRDWRLE
+771 KYDIGDDSRDWRLNN
-785 YAIKDVKANANNLE
+785 AIKEVKTNIKRLE
-799 EYIVS
+799 KYIVS
-804 CQYRPFDFYYTYYTG
+804 CQYRPFDYRWTYYTD
-819 KSKSFIA
+819 KSCGFLA
-826 YPRGEVFKHML
+826 RPVYDVFKHML
-837 PPPTNPKT
+837 PPQ
-845 PNQTC
+845 QTL
-850 KNVAL
+850 K
-855 NIARQSKMHGEWRYV
+855 H
-870 MAHKELVDI
+870 
-879 NLIASAGSMG
+879 
-889 VGYNYPI
+889 PI
-896 CQFNNPNYTEN
+896 
-907 FTPEFRSFID
+907 
-917 KHYNHSFEPLEVLG
+917 K
-931 YIYALL
+931 
-937 YSPNYRK
+937 
-944 RYEEFLKADYPK
+944 
-956 ILFTNNKDLFRVLSL
+956 
-971 LGIELIGLHVL
+971 
-982 NQESLNHS
+982 
-990 FEKLKDATIGG
+990 
-1001 SYYKEAHERNPIIKK
+1001 
-1016 PSYNEPEQ
+1016 
-1024 RLYINHSAYF
+1024 
-1034 RGVSEEIYNYMIGGY
+1034 
-1049 GVLDKYLKSHKNE
+1049 
-1062 SCNFD
+1062 
-1067 HVSNIIKVIARTI
+1067 
-1080 EIQKTL
+1080 
-1086 GFLTSDLPHLKGND
+1086 
-1100 SQALMQEILQNPP
+1100 
-1113 PPPHLI
+1113 
-1119 PISPLSYRAKPK
+1119 RAK
-1131 PSEILTLMPH
+1131 
-1141 SSAKKQAITISIAEA
+1141 
-1156 EVQPSLYSVL
+1156 
-1166 PNLALICDR
+1166 
-1175 GSKVSPIS
+1175 
-1183 NVFVT
+1183 
-1188 NMLCDLHVNG
+1188 ML
-1198 SGSYAFLLYR
+1198 R
-1208 LE
+1208 

>member
-9 IKDLTP
+9 IKDLTL
-15 ESNELTHRTFLQI
+15 ESNELTHRPSLYN
-28 LLISLKDDFNTEFKI
+28 LLDGLKDHFNKEFKI
-43 EHEPKKDKQGGQP
+43 EHEPKRDQGSQP
-56 DFRVSYQGLNIG
+56 DFRISHQGLNIG
-68 YIENKRVGTDLI
+68 YIENKRAGTDLRKI
-80 QLLKSDQ
+80 VESEKSKQ

-113 NNAPLIKKEISVSS
+113 NNEPLIKKEISVAS

-140 TECDL
+140 TERDL
-145 VELFKS
+145 IGFFKG
-151 FFNYEAAPITNA
+151 FFNYEAAPIANA

-174 KYLKDALIQYQEKA
+174 KYLKDALITYQKDT

-213 LAQTLTYSLFL
+213 LAQTLTYSLFI

-267 WLLDEILSLIN
+267 WLLNEILSLIN
-278 HVNMDSI
+278 HVDMDSI

-422 KEEFKKPLKENDALQ
+422 KEEFKKPLKENDALK

-443 LIQPSEIAADRGLQ
+443 LIQPKEITAYRGLQ
-457 PIFEKELKSAQE
+457 PIFETELLNARNIKE
-469 IKKDE
+469 D

-497 EVRAT
+497 EVKAT

-511 IEIERNVKLT
+511 IEIEKNVKLA
-521 DKIKKLLK
+521 DKIQTLLN
-529 NIQTQNEGDKSVK
+529 NIQTQKESGSKK
-542 NTNKDALKNLKKLH
+542 ALKELKQLH
-556 SKYKLQKEKNPKW
+556 SKYKLQDERNPKW

-582 NKIESLGHGLFGFI
+582 NKIKSLGHGLFGFI

-629 ARKKEETPQGAKDEN
+629 ARKKEKTPQGAKDEN

-659 KAQATKQKILQKI
+659 KAQTTKQKILQKI

-685 DFLAQNDLNSIE
+685 AFLAQNDLNSIN
-697 WLELAPREPFYLLI
+697 WLELAPREPFYLLL
-711 PQKTSLL
+711 PLETPLL
-718 DEYEQGFS
+718 EEYEQGFS
-726 VQDMFQVGSTG
+726 VQKMFQISSVGIVTG
-737 ICSQRDHVVFHKD
+737 KD
-750 KESLLKLLKDF
+750 RIFIANNTESLKEQVLKYCNEF
-761 STLEPSELRR
+761 NEQ
-771 IYNIKKDGRDWRLE
+771 Y
-785 YAIKDVKANANNLE
+785 IKD
-799 EYIVS
+799 IH
-804 CQYRPFDFYYTYYTG
+804 YRPFDIRKVYYDTKKLERARENT
-819 KSKSFIA
+819 
-826 YPRGEVFKHML
+826 FKHML
-837 PPPTNPKT
+837 PPPP
-845 PNQTC
+845 PN
-850 KNVAL
+850 
-855 NIARQSKMHGEWRYV
+855 
-870 MAHKELVDI
+870 
-879 NLIASAGSMG
+879 
-889 VGYNYPI
+889 
-896 CQFNNPNYTEN
+896 
-907 FTPEFRSFID
+907 
-917 KHYNHSFEPLEVLG
+917 
-931 YIYALL
+931 
-937 YSPNYRK
+937 
-944 RYEEFLKADYPK
+944 
-956 ILFTNNKDLFRVLSL
+956 
-971 LGIELIGLHVL
+971 
-982 NQESLNHS
+982 
-990 FEKLKDATIGG
+990 
-1001 SYYKEAHERNPIIKK
+1001 K
-1016 PSYNEPEQ
+1016 P
-1024 RLYINHSAYF
+1024 
-1034 RGVSEEIYNYMIGGY
+1034 
-1049 GVLDKYLKSHKNE
+1049 
-1062 SCNFD
+1062 
-1067 HVSNIIKVIARTI
+1067 
-1080 EIQKTL
+1080 
-1086 GFLTSDLPHLKGND
+1086 
-1100 SQALMQEILQNPP
+1100 
-1113 PPPHLI
+1113 
-1119 PISPLSYRAKPK
+1119 
-1131 PSEILTLMPH
+1131 
-1141 SSAKKQAITISIAEA
+1141 
-1156 EVQPSLYSVL
+1156 
-1166 PNLALICDR
+1166 
-1175 GSKVSPIS
+1175 
-1183 NVFVT
+1183 
-1188 NMLCDLHVNG
+1188 
-1198 SGSYAFLLYR
+1198 
-1208 LE
+1208 

>member
-1 MLKEYLES
+1 MLKEYLEG

-15 ESNELTHRTFLQI
+15 ESNEPTHRRPLEN
-28 LLISLKDDFNTEFKI
+28 LLISLKDHFNKEFKI
-43 EHEPKKDKQGGQP
+43 EHEPKRERGSQP
-56 DFRVSYQGLNIG
+56 DFRISYQGLNIG
-68 YIENKRVGTDLI
+68 YIENKRVGTDLN
-80 QLLKSDQ
+80 QLLKKDQ

-102 YLNFV
+102 YLNFM

-113 NNAPLIKKEISVSS
+113 NNEPLIKREISIAS
-127 LDELSKPLKPNPQ
+127 LGEPPKPPKPNPQ
-140 TECDL
+140 TERDL
-145 VELFKS
+145 IELFRS
-151 FFNYEAAPITNA
+151 FFNHEAAPITNA
-163 KDFATHLSAPT
+163 KDFANALSAPT
-174 KYLKDALIQYQEKA
+174 RYLKDALIAYQKDT
-188 QVSSIFNN
+188 QVSSIFKN

-213 LAQTLTYSLFL
+213 FAQTLTYSLFL

-234 NLDNVRSSIPENFA
+234 NLDNVRSSIPKNFA
-248 VIREMADFLKK
+248 VIREMADFLKR
-259 LDAIKEIQ
+259 LDSIKEIQ
-267 WLLDEILSLIN
+267 WLLNEILSLIN
-278 HVNMDSI
+278 HVDMDSI

-422 KEEFKKPLKENDALQ
+422 KEEFKKPLKENDALK

-443 LIQPSEIAADRGLQ
+443 LIQPSEIVAYRGLQ

-469 IKKDE
+469 IKKNE

-497 EVRAT
+497 EVKAT

-511 IEIERNVKLT
+511 IEIEKKVKLT
-521 DKIKKLLK
+521 AKIQTLLK
-529 NIQTQNEGDKSVK
+529 NIQKQKESGSK
-542 NTNKDALKNLKKLH
+542 NALKELKNLH

-659 KAQATKQKILQKI
+659 KAQTTKQKIF
-672 YYYDVYGERAEKY
+672 YYDVYGGRAEKY
-685 DFLAQNDLNSIE
+685 AFLAQNDLNSIE
-697 WLELAPREPFYLLI
+697 WLEIAPRAPFYLLL
-711 PQKTSLL
+711 PLKTPLL
-718 DEYEQGFS
+718 EEYEQGFS
-726 VQDMFQVGSTG
+726 VQEVFQIGSTG

-771 IYNIKKDGRDWRLE
+771 IYNIKKDGRDWRLNN
-785 YAIKDVKANANNLE
+785 AIKEVKTNIKRLE
-799 EYIVS
+799 KYIVL

-837 PPPTNPKT
+837 PPPPPTNPKT
-845 PNQTC
+845 PNQTR

-855 NIARQSKMHGEWRYV
+855 NTPRQLKNNDKSWTQCFISSH
-870 MAHKELVDI
+870 I
-879 NLIASAGSMG
+879 NDQGLSSGGNGAG
-889 VGYNYPI
+889 VNYPLY
-896 CQFNNPNYTEN
+896 QFNNPNYTEN

-917 KHYNHSFEPLEVLG
+917 KHYSHSFEPLEVLG

-944 RYEEFLKADYPK
+944 RYEDFLKADYPK
-956 ILFTNNKDLFRVLSL
+956 ILFTNNKDLFRALSL

-990 FEKLKDATIGG
+990 FEKLKDATIGE
-1001 SYYKEAHERNPIIKK
+1001 SYYKEVHDRNPIIKK
-1016 PSYNEPEQ
+1016 PLHNELEQ

-1034 RGVSEEIYNYMIGGY
+1034 RGVSQEIYDYRIGGY

-1062 SCNFD
+1062 RYYKP
-1067 HVSNIIKVIARTI
+1067 IK
-1080 EIQKTL
+1080 
-1086 GFLTSDLPHLKGND
+1086 
-1100 SQALMQEILQNPP
+1100 
-1113 PPPHLI
+1113 
-1119 PISPLSYRAKPK
+1119 SYK
-1131 PSEILTLMPH
+1131 EL
-1141 SSAKKQAITISIAEA
+1141 
-1156 EVQPSLYSVL
+1156 
-1166 PNLALICDR
+1166 
-1175 GSKVSPIS
+1175 
-1183 NVFVT
+1183 
-1188 NMLCDLHVNG
+1188 
-1198 SGSYAFLLYR
+1198 
-1208 LE
+1208 

>member
-15 ESNELTHRTFLQI
+15 EKNELTHRSFLHN
-28 LLISLKDDFNTEFKI
+28 LLDKLKNHFNKEFKI
-43 EHEPKKDKQGGQP
+43 EHEPNRDKQGGQP
-56 DFRVSYQGLNIG
+56 DFRVSYQGFNIG
-68 YIENKRVGTDLI
+68 YIENKKVGTDLS
-80 QLLKSDQ
+80 QLLKNDQ
-87 ILKYLELNPNLMLTD
+87 VRKYLELNPNLMLTN
-102 YLNFV
+102 YLNFM

-113 NNAPLIKKEISVSS
+113 KNAPLIKREISVAS

-140 TECDL
+140 TERDL
-145 VELFKS
+145 IELFKS
-151 FFNYEAAPITNA
+151 FFNHEAAPITNA
-163 KDFATHLSAPT
+163 KDFATHLSPRT
-174 KYLKDALIQYQEKA
+174 RYLKEALIKYQEKT

-234 NLDNVRSSIPENFA
+234 NLDNVRSSIPKNFA

-259 LDAIKEIQ
+259 LDEIEEIQ
-267 WLLDEILSLIN
+267 WLLNEILSLIN
-278 HVNMDSI
+278 HVDMDSI
-285 IKDLN
+285 LKDLN

-309 KLREKKGVYY
+309 KLRESKGVYY

-422 KEEFKKPLKENDALQ
+422 KQEFKKPLKENDALQ

-443 LIQPSEIAADRGLQ
+443 LIQPSEIAAHRGLQ
-457 PIFEKELKSAQE
+457 PIFEKELSNAQE
-469 IKKDE
+469 IKKNE

-485 SGASSNE
+485 SGASENK

-497 EVRAT
+497 EVKAT
-502 YGIEPEFQT
+502 YGIDPEFQT
-511 IEIERNVKLT
+511 IEIEKNVKLT
-521 DKIKKLLK
+521 DKIQTLLSSVQIQKQSGSK
-529 NIQTQNEGDKSVK
+529 N
-542 NTNKDALKNLKKLH
+542 ALKELKKLH
-556 SKYKLQKEKNPKW
+556 SKYKLQDEKNPKW

-629 ARKKEETPQGAKDEN
+629 ARKKEKTPQGAKDEN
-644 VFNIMQGVSINLFVK
+644 IFNIMQGVSINLFVK
-659 KAQATKQKILQKI
+659 KAQTTKQKIF
-672 YYYDVYGERAEKY
+672 YYDVYGERAEKY
-685 DFLAQNDLNSIE
+685 AFLAQNDLNSIE
-697 WLELAPREPFYLLI
+697 WLEIAPRAPFYSLL
-711 PQKTSLL
+711 PLETPLL

-737 ICSQRDHVVFHKD
+737 ICSQRDRVVFHKD

-771 IYNIKKDGRDWRLE
+771 IYKIKKDGRDWRLE
-785 YAIKDVKANANNLE
+785 YAIKDVRANADNLE
-799 EYIVS
+799 KYIIL
-804 CQYRPFDFYYTYYTG
+804 CQYRPFDYRWTYYTG

-826 YPRGEVFKHML
+826 YPRDDVFKHML
-837 PPPTNPKT
+837 PPPPPTNPKT
-845 PNQTC
+845 PNQTR

-855 NIARQSKMHGEWRYV
+855 NTPRQLKNNDKSWTQCFISSC
-870 MAHKELVDI
+870 I
-879 NLIASAGSMG
+879 NDQGLSSGGNGAG
-889 VGYNYPI
+889 VNYPLY
-896 CQFNNPNYTEN
+896 QFRDPNYTEN

-917 KHYNHSFEPLEVLG
+917 KHYSHHFEPLEVLG

-956 ILFTNNKDLFRVLSL
+956 ILFTENKDLFRALSL

-982 NQESLNHS
+982 NKESLNHS
-990 FEKLKDATIGG
+990 FEKLKDATIGE
-1001 SYYKEAHERNPIIKK
+1001 SYYIEAHERNPIIKK

-1034 RGVSEEIYNYMIGGY
+1034 MGVSEEIYNYMIGGY

-1062 SCNFD
+1062 PCNFD
-1067 HVSNIIKVIARTI
+1067 HVTNIIKVIARTI

-1100 SQALMQEILQNPP
+1100 SKALMQEILQNPP
-1113 PPPHLI
+1113 PPHPPPPPTPPPPH
-1119 PISPLSYRAKPK
+1119 PPPPPPPPTKQPPT
-1131 PSEILTLMPH
+1131 PS
-1141 SSAKKQAITISIAEA
+1141 
-1156 EVQPSLYSVL
+1156 
-1166 PNLALICDR
+1166 
-1175 GSKVSPIS
+1175 
-1183 NVFVT
+1183 
-1188 NMLCDLHVNG
+1188 
-1198 SGSYAFLLYR
+1198 
-1208 LE
+1208 

>member
-9 IKDLTP
+9 IKDLTT
-15 ESNELTHRTFLQI
+15 EKNELTHRPSLYN
-28 LLISLKDDFNTEFKI
+28 LLNRLKDHFNKEFKI
-43 EHEPKKDKQGGQP
+43 EHEPKKEQGSQP
-56 DFRVSYQGLNIG
+56 DFRVSFQGLNIG
-68 YIENKRVGTDLI
+68 YIENKRVGADLR
-80 QLLKSDQ
+80 QLSESDQ
-87 ILKYLELNPNLMLTD
+87 ICKYLELNPNLMLTD

-113 NNAPLIKKEISVSS
+113 NNAPSVKKEISVAS
-127 LDELSKPLKPNPQ
+127 LDELSKPLKPKPQ
-140 TECDL
+140 TERDL
-145 VELFKS
+145 IELFKS
-151 FFNYEAAPITNA
+151 FFNHEAAPITNA
-163 KDFATHLSAPT
+163 KDFATHLSPRT
-174 KYLKDALIQYQEKA
+174 RYLKDALIKHQEKT

-234 NLDNVRSSIPENFA
+234 NLDNVRSSIPKNFA

-259 LDAIKEIQ
+259 LDEIQEIQ
-267 WLLDEILSLIN
+267 WLLNEILSSIN
-278 HVNMDSI
+278 HVDMDSI
-285 IKDLN
+285 LKDLN

-309 KLREKKGVYY
+309 KLRESKGVYY

-370 EAFRKALET
+370 EAFRKALEM
-379 RKTSDGGTSTKE
+379 RKTSDGGISTKE

-422 KEEFKKPLKENDALQ
+422 KEEFKKPLKENDALK

-443 LIQPSEIAADRGLQ
+443 LIQPSEIAAYRGLN
-457 PIFEKELKSAQE
+457 PIFETELLNAQK
-469 IKKDE
+469 IKNDE
-474 KILIITGNPPY
+474 NILIITGNPPY

-497 EVRAT
+497 EVKAT
-502 YGIEPEFQT
+502 YGIEPKFQT
-511 IEIERNVKLT
+511 IEIEKNVKLT
-521 DKIKKLLK
+521 DKIKTLLSSVQIQKQSGSKNALKELK
-529 NIQTQNEGDKSVK
+529 N
-542 NTNKDALKNLKKLH
+542 LH
-556 SKYKLQKEKNPKW
+556 SKYKLQNEKNPKW

-629 ARKKEETPQGAKDEN
+629 ARKKEKTPQGAKDEN

-659 KAQATKQKILQKI
+659 KAQATKKI

-685 DFLAQNDLNSIE
+685 AFLAQNDLNSIE

-711 PQKTSLL
+711 PQKTPLL

-726 VQDMFQVGSTG
+726 VQDMFQISSVGIATG
-737 ICSQRDHVVFHKD
+737 KD
-750 KESLLKLLKDF
+750 RIFIANNTESLKEQVLKYCNEFNEQCIQD
-761 STLEPSELRR
+761 
-771 IYNIKKDGRDWRLE
+771 IH
-785 YAIKDVKANANNLE
+785 
-799 EYIVS
+799 
-804 CQYRPFDFYYTYYTG
+804 YRPFDIRKVYYDTKKLERARENT
-819 KSKSFIA
+819 
-826 YPRGEVFKHML
+826 FKHML
-837 PPPTNPKT
+837 PPQQNPKT
-845 PNQTC
+845 PNQTR

-855 NIARQSKMHGEWRYV
+855 ITSRRFCQSQK
-870 MAHKELVDI
+870 
-879 NLIASAGSMG
+879 SG
-889 VGYNYPI
+889 VGFVSNKISDLRTWTCPGMEGGDYVNPLYH
-896 CQFNNPNYTEN
+896 NPNYTEN

-944 RYEEFLKADYPK
+944 RYEGFLKIDYPK
-956 ILFTNNKDLFRVLSL
+956 ILFTENKDLFRVLSL

-982 NQESLNHS
+982 NQESLNYS
-990 FEKLKDATIGG
+990 FEKLKDATIGK
-1001 SYYKEAHERNPIIKK
+1001 SYYKEAHDRIIKK
-1016 PSYNEPEQ
+1016 PAYNEPEQ

-1034 RGVSEEIYNYMIGGY
+1034 RGVSQEIYDYRIGGY
-1049 GVLDKYLKSHKNE
+1049 CVLDKYLKSHKNE
-1062 SCNFD
+1062 PCDFD
-1067 HVSNIIKVIARTI
+1067 HVTCIIKVIARTI

-1119 PISPLSYRAKPK
+1119 SISPLSYRAKPK

-1141 SSAKKQAITISIAEA
+1141 SSAKKQAITTSIAEVR
-1156 EVQPSLYSVL
+1156 EQLSLYSVS

-1183 NVFVT
+1183 NLFVT

-1208 LE
+1208 LGSK

>member
-1 MLKEYLES
+1 MLKEYLEG

-15 ESNELTHRTFLQI
+15 ESNEPTHRRPLEN
-28 LLISLKDDFNTEFKI
+28 LLISLKENFNKEFKI
-43 EHEPKKDKQGGQP
+43 EHEPNRDKQGGQP
-56 DFRVSYQGLNIG
+56 DFRVSFQGLNIG
-68 YIENKRVGTDLI
+68 YIENKRVGTDLNR
-80 QLLKSDQ
+80 LLKSDQ
-87 ILKYLELNPNLMLTD
+87 VLKYLELNPNLMLTD

-113 NNAPLIKKEISVSS
+113 NNESLIKREISVAS

-140 TECDL
+140 TERDL

-174 KYLKDALIQYQEKA
+174 KYLKDALIQYQKDTH
-188 QVSSIFNN
+188 VSSIFKN

-234 NLDNVRSSIPENFA
+234 NLDNVRSSIPKNFA

-267 WLLDEILSLIN
+267 WLLNEILSLIN
-278 HVNMDSI
+278 HVDMDSI
-285 IKDLN
+285 LKDLN

-309 KLREKKGVYY
+309 KLRESKGVYY

-422 KEEFKKPLKENDALQ
+422 KEEFKKPLKDNDALK

-443 LIQPSEIAADRGLQ
+443 LIQPSEIIAYRGLN
-457 PIFEKELKSAQE
+457 PIFEKELSNAQK

-474 KILIITGNPPY
+474 NILIITGNPPY
-485 SGASSNE
+485 SGASSND

-497 EVRAT
+497 EVKAT

-511 IEIERNVKLT
+511 IEIEKNIKLT
-521 DKIKKLLK
+521 DKIQTLLK
-529 NIQTQNEGDKSVK
+529 NIQKQKESGSEND
-542 NTNKDALKNLKKLH
+542 LKKLKSLH

-582 NKIESLGHGLFGFI
+582 NKIELLGHGLFGFI

-659 KAQATKQKILQKI
+659 NPQVVKQKIH
-672 YYYDVYGERAEKY
+672 YYDVYGERAEKY
-685 DFLAQNDLNSIE
+685 AFLAQNDLDRIE
-697 WLELAPREPFYLLI
+697 WLELTPREPFYSLI
-711 PQKTSLL
+711 PQETLL
-718 DEYEQGFS
+718 LEEYEQGFS
-726 VQDMFQVGSTG
+726 VQEVFQVGSTG

-771 IYNIKKDGRDWRLE
+771 VYNIKKDGRDWRLE

-837 PPPTNPKT
+837 PPPPTNPKT
-845 PNQTC
+845 PNQTR

-855 NIARQSKMHGEWRYV
+855 ITSRRFCQSQK
-870 MAHKELVDI
+870 
-879 NLIASAGSMG
+879 SG
-889 VGYNYPI
+889 VGFVSNKISDLRTWTCPGMEGGDYVNPLYH
-896 CQFNNPNYTEN
+896 NPNYTEN

-917 KHYNHSFEPLEVLG
+917 KHYSHSFEPLEVLG

-944 RYEEFLKADYPK
+944 RYEDFLKNDYPK
-956 ILFTNNKDLFRVLSL
+956 ILFTNNKDLFRALSL

-982 NQESLNHS
+982 NKESLNHS
-990 FEKLKDATIGG
+990 FNKLKDATIGE
-1001 SYYKEAHERNPIIKK
+1001 SYYKEAHDRIIKK
-1016 PSYNEPEQ
+1016 PSHNEPEQ

-1034 RGVSEEIYNYMIGGY
+1034 RGVSKEIHDYMIGGY

-1062 SCNFD
+1062 PCDFD
-1067 HVSNIIKVIARTI
+1067 HVTCIIKVIARTI

-1100 SQALMQEILQNPP
+1100 SKALIQEILQNPP
-1113 PPPHLI
+1113 PPPI
-1119 PISPLSYRAKPK
+1119 
-1131 PSEILTLMPH
+1131 
-1141 SSAKKQAITISIAEA
+1141 
-1156 EVQPSLYSVL
+1156 
-1166 PNLALICDR
+1166 
-1175 GSKVSPIS
+1175 
-1183 NVFVT
+1183 
-1188 NMLCDLHVNG
+1188 
-1198 SGSYAFLLYR
+1198 
-1208 LE
+1208 

>member
-1 MLKEYLES
+1 MLKEYLEG

-15 ESNELTHRTFLQI
+15 ESNELTHRPSLYT
-28 LLISLKDDFNTEFKI
+28 LLKGLKENFNTEFKI
-43 EHEPKKDKQGGQP
+43 EHEPKRDKQGGQP
-56 DFRVSYQGLNIG
+56 DFRISYQGLNIG
-68 YIENKRVGTDLI
+68 YIENKRVGTNLN

-113 NNAPLIKKEISVSS
+113 NNKPSIKREISIANP
-127 LDELSKPLKPNPQ
+127 DELSKPLKPNPQ
-140 TECDL
+140 TERDL
-145 VELFKS
+145 IELFRG
-151 FFNYEAAPITNA
+151 FFNHEAAPITNA
-163 KDFATHLSAPT
+163 KDFANALSAPT
-174 KYLKDALIQYQEKA
+174 RYLKDALIQYQKDD

-213 LAQTLTYSLFL
+213 FAQTLTYSLFL

-234 NLDNVRSSIPENFA
+234 DLNNVRSSIPKNFA

-259 LDAIKEIQ
+259 LDEIQEIQ
-267 WLLDEILSLIN
+267 WLLNEILSLIN
-278 HVNMDSI
+278 HVDMGSI

-379 RKTSDGGTSTKE
+379 RKTSDGGISTKE

-411 AIAHLNLSQAF
+411 VIAHLNLSQAF
-422 KEEFKKPLKENDALQ
+422 KEEFKKPLKGNDALK

-443 LIQPSEIAADRGLQ
+443 LIQPSEIIAYRGLS
-457 PIFEKELKSAQE
+457 PIFEKELSNAQE
-469 IKKDE
+469 IKKNE
-474 KILIITGNPPY
+474 NILIITGNPPY
-485 SGASSNE
+485 SGASENK

-497 EVRAT
+497 EVKAT

-511 IEIERNVKLT
+511 IEIEKNVKLT
-521 DKIKKLLK
+521 DKIQTLLK
-529 NIQTQNEGDKSVK
+529 NIQTQKESGSK
-542 NTNKDALKNLKKLH
+542 NALKELKSLH

-659 KAQATKQKILQKI
+659 KAQTTEPKIF
-672 YYYDVYGERAEKY
+672 YYDVYGERAEKY
-685 DFLAQNDLNSIE
+685 AFLAQNDLDSIE
-697 WLELAPREPFYLLI
+697 WLELAPREPFYSLI
-711 PQKTSLL
+711 PQKTPLL
-718 DEYEQGFS
+718 EEYEQGFS
-726 VQDMFQVGSTG
+726 VQEVFQISSVGIVTG
-737 ICSQRDHVVFHKD
+737 KD
-750 KESLLKLLKDF
+750 KIFIANNTESLKEQILKYCNEFNEQCVKD
-761 STLEPSELRR
+761 
-771 IYNIKKDGRDWRLE
+771 IH
-785 YAIKDVKANANNLE
+785 
-799 EYIVS
+799 
-804 CQYRPFDFYYTYYTG
+804 YRPFDIRKVYYDTKKLERARENT
-819 KSKSFIA
+819 
-826 YPRGEVFKHML
+826 FKHML

-845 PNQTC
+845 PNQTR

-855 NIARQSKMHGEWRYV
+855 ITSRRFCQSQK
-870 MAHKELVDI
+870 
-879 NLIASAGSMG
+879 SG
-889 VGYNYPI
+889 VGFVSNKISDLRTWTCPGMEGGDYVNPLYH
-896 CQFNNPNYTEN
+896 NPNYTEN

-917 KHYNHSFEPLEVLG
+917 KHYSHHFEPLEVLG

-937 YSPNYRK
+937 YSPHYRK
-944 RYEEFLKADYPK
+944 RYEDFLKIDYPK
-956 ILFTNNKDLFRVLSL
+956 ILFTNNKDLFRALSL

-990 FEKLKDATIGG
+990 FEKLKDATIGE
-1001 SYYKEAHERNPIIKK
+1001 SYYKEAHDRNPIISKK
-1016 PSYNEPEQ
+1016 PSHNEPEQ

-1034 RGVSEEIYNYMIGGY
+1034 KGVSEEIHDYMIGGY

-1062 SCNFD
+1062 PCDFD

-1100 SQALMQEILQNPP
+1100 SKALTQEILQN

-1141 SSAKKQAITISIAEA
+1141 SSAKKQATTISTAEA
-1156 EVQPSLYSVL
+1156 EVQPSLYSAL
-1166 PNLALICDR
+1166 SNLALICDR

-1188 NMLCDLHVNG
+1188 GMLCDLHLNG

-1208 LE
+1208 LK

>member
-15 ESNELTHRTFLQI
+15 EKNELTHRRPLEN
-28 LLISLKDDFNTEFKI
+28 LLDSLKNHFNKEFKI
-43 EHEPKKDKQGGQP
+43 EHEPKRDQGSQP
-56 DFRVSYQGLNIG
+56 DFRISYQGLNIG
-68 YIENKRVGTDLI
+68 YIENKRVGTNLN

-87 ILKYLELNPNLMLTD
+87 VLKYLELNPNLMLTD

-113 NNAPLIKKEISVSS
+113 NNEPSIKREISVAS
-127 LDELSKPLKPNPQ
+127 LDEPPKPLKPNPQ
-140 TECDL
+140 TTERDL
-145 VELFKS
+145 IELFKG

-174 KYLKDALIQYQEKA
+174 KYLKDALITYQKDD
-188 QVSSIFNN
+188 QVSSIFKN

-206 FEDFSDA
+206 FKDFSDA
-213 LAQTLTYSLFL
+213 FAQTLTYSLFI

-234 NLDNVRSSIPENFA
+234 DFNNVRSSIPKNFA

-259 LDAIKEIQ
+259 LDEIKEIQ
-267 WLLDEILSLIN
+267 WLLNEILSLIN
-278 HVNMDSI
+278 HVDMDSI

-309 KLREKKGVYY
+309 KLRESKGVYY

-338 HFKDAPL
+338 RFKDAPL
-345 GLKSALDNENIK
+345 GLKSALDNESIK

-379 RKTSDGGTSTKE
+379 RKTSDGGISTKE

-443 LIQPSEIAADRGLQ
+443 LIQPSEIIAYRGLN
-457 PIFEKELKSAQE
+457 PIFEKELLNAQE

-485 SGASSNE
+485 SGASENK

-497 EVRAT
+497 EVKAT

-511 IEIERNVKLT
+511 IEIEKKVKLT
-521 DKIKKLLK
+521 DKIQTLLSSVQIQKQSGSKNALKELK
-529 NIQTQNEGDKSVK
+529 N
-542 NTNKDALKNLKKLH
+542 LH
-556 SKYKLQKEKNPKW
+556 SKYKLQNEKNPKW

-582 NKIESLGHGLFGFI
+582 DKIESLGHGLFGFI

-629 ARKKEETPQGAKDEN
+629 ARKKEKTPQGATDEN

-659 KAQATKQKILQKI
+659 KAQTAKQKIH
-672 YYYDVYGERAEKY
+672 YYDVYGGRAEKY
-685 DFLAQNDLNSIE
+685 AFLAQNDLNSIE
-697 WLELAPREPFYLLI
+697 WLEIAPRAPFYLLL
-711 PQKTSLL
+711 PLKTPLL

-726 VQDMFQVGSTG
+726 VQDMFQISSVGIATG
-737 ICSQRDHVVFHKD
+737 KD
-750 KESLLKLLKDF
+750 RIFIANNTESLKEQVLRYCNEFNEQCVKD
-761 STLEPSELRR
+761 
-771 IYNIKKDGRDWRLE
+771 IH
-785 YAIKDVKANANNLE
+785 
-799 EYIVS
+799 
-804 CQYRPFDFYYTYYTG
+804 YRPFDIRKVYYDTKKLERARENT
-819 KSKSFIA
+819 
-826 YPRGEVFKHML
+826 FKHML

-845 PNQTC
+845 PNQTR

-855 NIARQSKMHGEWRYV
+855 NTPRQLKNSDKSWTQCFISSN
-870 MAHKELVDI
+870 I
-879 NLIASAGSMG
+879 NDQGLSSGGNGAG
-889 VGYNYPI
+889 VNYPLY
-896 CQFNNPNYTEN
+896 QFGDPNYTEN
-907 FTPEFRSFID
+907 FTLEFRSFID
-917 KHYNHSFEPLEVLG
+917 KHYSHHFEPLEVLG

-956 ILFTNNKDLFRVLSL
+956 ILFTENKDLFRVLSL

-990 FEKLKDATIGG
+990 FNKLKDATIGG
-1001 SYYKEAHERNPIIKK
+1001 SYYKEAHDRIIKK

-1034 RGVSEEIYNYMIGGY
+1034 KGVSQEIYDYRIGGY

-1062 SCNFD
+1062 PCNFD
-1067 HVSNIIKVIARTI
+1067 HVSNIIRVIARTI

-1100 SQALMQEILQNPP
+1100 SKALMQEILQNPP
-1113 PPPHLI
+1113 PPPI
-1119 PISPLSYRAKPK
+1119 YKQISPIFSPPTKTHPELCLYFPFHTQKVNEKKIYIRGGGTALPFLCTFSFLS
-1131 PSEILTLMPH
+1131 SF
-1141 SSAKKQAITISIAEA
+1141 
-1156 EVQPSLYSVL
+1156 LY
-1166 PNLALICDR
+1166 DR
-1175 GSKVSPIS
+1175 
-1183 NVFVT
+1183 
-1188 NMLCDLHVNG
+1188 
-1198 SGSYAFLLYR
+1198 
-1208 LE
+1208 

>member
-1 MLKEYLES
+1 MLKEYLEG
-9 IKDLTP
+9 IKNITP
-15 ESNELTHRTFLQI
+15 ESNELTHRPFLHN
-28 LLISLKDDFNTEFKI
+28 LLDKLKNHFNKEFKI
-43 EHEPKKDKQGGQP
+43 EHEPKREQRSQP
-56 DFRVSYQGLNIG
+56 DFRVSFQGLNIG
-68 YIENKRVGTDLI
+68 YIENKRVGFDLN
-80 QLLKSDQ
+80 QLLEEKQ

-113 NNAPLIKKEISVSS
+113 ENKPLIKREISVAS

-140 TECDL
+140 TERDL

-151 FFNYEAAPITNA
+151 FFNHEAAPITNA
-163 KDFATHLSAPT
+163 KDFANALSAPT
-174 KYLKDALIQYQEKA
+174 RYLKDALITYQKDD
-188 QVSSIFNN
+188 QVSSIFKN

-213 LAQTLTYSLFL
+213 FAQTLTYSLFL

-234 NLDNVRSSIPENFA
+234 NLDNVRSSIPKNFA

-267 WLLDEILSLIN
+267 WLLNEILSLIN
-278 HVNMDSI
+278 HVDMDSI

-319 TPDSVVKFIINALD
+319 TPDSVVEFIINALD

-370 EAFRKALET
+370 EAFRKALEV

-422 KEEFKKPLKENDALQ
+422 KEEFKKPLKENDVLK

-443 LIQPSEIAADRGLQ
+443 LIQPSEIVAYRGLN

-469 IKKDE
+469 IKKNE
-474 KILIITGNPPY
+474 NILIITGNPPY
-485 SGASSNE
+485 SGASENK

-497 EVRAT
+497 EVKAT

-511 IEIERNVKLT
+511 IEIEKNVKLA
-521 DKIKKLLK
+521 DKIQTLLK
-529 NIQTQNEGDKSVK
+529 NIQKQKESGSK
-542 NTNKDALKNLKKLH
+542 NALKELKNLH

-582 NKIESLGHGLFGFI
+582 NKIKSLGHGLFGFI

-659 KAQATKQKILQKI
+659 KAQTTKPKIF
-672 YYYDVYGERAEKY
+672 YYDVYGERAEKY
-685 DFLAQNDLNSIE
+685 AFLAQNDLNSIE
-697 WLELAPREPFYLLI
+697 WLELDPREPFYSLI
-711 PQKTSLL
+711 PQKTLL
-718 DEYEQGFS
+718 LEEYEQGFS
-726 VQDMFQVGSTG
+726 VQEMFQIGSTG

-771 IYNIKKDGRDWRLE
+771 VYNIKKDGRDWRLE

-837 PPPTNPKT
+837 PPPPTNP
-845 PNQTC
+845 
-850 KNVAL
+850 
-855 NIARQSKMHGEWRYV
+855 R
-870 MAHKELVDI
+870 
-879 NLIASAGSMG
+879 
-889 VGYNYPI
+889 
-896 CQFNNPNYTEN
+896 
-907 FTPEFRSFID
+907 
-917 KHYNHSFEPLEVLG
+917 
-931 YIYALL
+931 
-937 YSPNYRK
+937 
-944 RYEEFLKADYPK
+944 
-956 ILFTNNKDLFRVLSL
+956 
-971 LGIELIGLHVL
+971 
-982 NQESLNHS
+982 
-990 FEKLKDATIGG
+990 
-1001 SYYKEAHERNPIIKK
+1001 
-1016 PSYNEPEQ
+1016 
-1024 RLYINHSAYF
+1024 
-1034 RGVSEEIYNYMIGGY
+1034 
-1049 GVLDKYLKSHKNE
+1049 
-1062 SCNFD
+1062 
-1067 HVSNIIKVIARTI
+1067 
-1080 EIQKTL
+1080 
-1086 GFLTSDLPHLKGND
+1086 
-1100 SQALMQEILQNPP
+1100 
-1113 PPPHLI
+1113 
-1119 PISPLSYRAKPK
+1119 
-1131 PSEILTLMPH
+1131 
-1141 SSAKKQAITISIAEA
+1141 
-1156 EVQPSLYSVL
+1156 
-1166 PNLALICDR
+1166 
-1175 GSKVSPIS
+1175 
-1183 NVFVT
+1183 
-1188 NMLCDLHVNG
+1188 
-1198 SGSYAFLLYR
+1198 
-1208 LE
+1208 

>member
-1 MLKEYLES
+1 MLKEYLEG

-15 ESNELTHRTFLQI
+15 EKNELTHRLFLHN
-28 LLISLKDDFNTEFKI
+28 LLDKLKNHFNKEFKI
-43 EHEPKKDKQGGQP
+43 EHEPNRDKQGGQP
-56 DFRVSYQGLNIG
+56 DFRVSYQGLNIS
-68 YIENKRVGTDLI
+68 YIENKKVGTDLS

-113 NNAPLIKKEISVSS
+113 ENKPLIKREISIAS

-140 TECDL
+140 TERDL
-145 VELFKS
+145 IGFFKG

-174 KYLKDALIQYQEKA
+174 KYLKDALIKYQEKV

-234 NLDNVRSSIPENFA
+234 NLDNVRSSIPKNFA

-267 WLLDEILSLIN
+267 WLLNEILSLIN
-278 HVNMDSI
+278 HIDMDSI

-338 HFKDAPL
+338 RFKDAPL

-379 RKTSDGGTSTKE
+379 RKTSDGGISTKE

-443 LIQPSEIAADRGLQ
+443 LIQPSEIAAHRGLQ

-497 EVRAT
+497 EVKAT

-511 IEIERNVKLT
+511 IEIEKKVKLT
-521 DKIKKLLK
+521 AKIQTLLK
-529 NIQTQNEGDKSVK
+529 NVQKQKEGSS
-542 NTNKDALKNLKKLH
+542 KDALKALKNFH

-659 KAQATKQKILQKI
+659 KAQTTKQKIF
-672 YYYDVYGERAEKY
+672 YYDVYGERAEKY
-685 DFLAQNDLNSIE
+685 AFLAQNDLNSIN
-697 WLELAPREPFYLLI
+697 WLELAPREPFYLLL
-711 PQKTSLL
+711 PLETPLL

-726 VQDMFQVGSTG
+726 VQDMFQVSSVGIVTG
-737 ICSQRDHVVFHKD
+737 RDRIFIANNT
-750 KESLLKLLKDF
+750 ESLKERVLKYCNEF
-761 STLEPSELRR
+761 NEQ
-771 IYNIKKDGRDWRLE
+771 Y
-785 YAIKDVKANANNLE
+785 IKD
-799 EYIVS
+799 IH
-804 CQYRPFDFYYTYYTG
+804 YRPFDIRKVYYDTKKLERARENT
-819 KSKSFIA
+819 
-826 YPRGEVFKHML
+826 FKHML
-837 PPPTNPKT
+837 PPPPPPTNPKT
-845 PNQTC
+845 PNQTR

-855 NIARQSKMHGEWRYV
+855 NTPRQLK
-870 MAHKELVDI
+870 
-879 NLIASAGSMG
+879 
-889 VGYNYPI
+889 
-896 CQFNNPNYTEN
+896 NN
-907 FTPEFRSFID
+907 D
-917 KHYNHSFEPLEVLG
+917 KSWTQC
-931 YIYALL
+931 AL
-937 YSPNYRK
+937 
-944 RYEEFLKADYPK
+944 
-956 ILFTNNKDLFRVLSL
+956 
-971 LGIELIGLHVL
+971 
-982 NQESLNHS
+982 
-990 FEKLKDATIGG
+990 
-1001 SYYKEAHERNPIIKK
+1001 
-1016 PSYNEPEQ
+1016 
-1024 RLYINHSAYF
+1024 
-1034 RGVSEEIYNYMIGGY
+1034 
-1049 GVLDKYLKSHKNE
+1049 
-1062 SCNFD
+1062 
-1067 HVSNIIKVIARTI
+1067 
-1080 EIQKTL
+1080 
-1086 GFLTSDLPHLKGND
+1086 
-1100 SQALMQEILQNPP
+1100 
-1113 PPPHLI
+1113 
-1119 PISPLSYRAKPK
+1119 
-1131 PSEILTLMPH
+1131 
-1141 SSAKKQAITISIAEA
+1141 
-1156 EVQPSLYSVL
+1156 
-1166 PNLALICDR
+1166 
-1175 GSKVSPIS
+1175 
-1183 NVFVT
+1183 
-1188 NMLCDLHVNG
+1188 
-1198 SGSYAFLLYR
+1198 
-1208 LE
+1208 

>member
-9 IKDLTP
+9 IRDLTP
-15 ESNELTHRTFLQI
+15 EKNELRHRPSLYN
-28 LLISLKDDFNTEFKI
+28 LLKGLKDHFNKEYEI
-43 EHEPKKDKQGGQP
+43 EHEPERKQGSQP
-56 DFRVSYQGLNIG
+56 DFRVSLQGLSIG
-68 YIENKRVGTDLI
+68 YIENKRVGTNLR
-80 QLLKSDQ
+80 QLLKNDQ

-102 YLNFV
+102 YLNFM

-113 NNAPLIKKEISVSS
+113 NNAPLIKKEISVAS
-127 LDELSKPLKPNPQ
+127 LDELSKPPKKQ
-140 TECDL
+140 TERDL
-145 VELFKS
+145 IELFKS
-151 FFNYEAAPITNA
+151 FFNYEADPITNA
-163 KDFATHLSAPT
+163 KDFATHLSPRT
-174 KYLKDALIQYQEKA
+174 RCLKEALIQNQEKT

-196 FKEYLYEELS
+196 FKAYLYEELS

-234 NLDNVRSSIPENFA
+234 DLNNVRSSIPKNFA

-259 LDAIKEIQ
+259 LDEIEEIQ
-267 WLLDEILSLIN
+267 WLLNEILNSIN
-278 HVNMDSI
+278 HVDMDSI
-285 IKDLN
+285 LKDLN

-370 EAFRKALET
+370 EAFRKALEV
-379 RKTSDGGTSTKE
+379 RKTSDGGISTKE

-422 KEEFKKPLKENDALQ
+422 KQEFKKPLKENDALQ

-443 LIQPSEIAADRGLQ
+443 LIQPSEIVAYRGLI
-457 PIFEKELKSAQE
+457 PIFEKELSSAQE
-469 IKKDE
+469 IKKDG

-497 EVRAT
+497 EVKAT

-511 IEIERNVKLT
+511 IEIEKNVKLA
-521 DKIKKLLK
+521 DKIQTLLK
-529 NIQTQNEGDKSVK
+529 NLQKQKESGSQN
-542 NTNKDALKNLKKLH
+542 ALKELKNLH
-556 SKYKLQKEKNPKW
+556 SKYKLQNEKNPKW

-629 ARKKEETPQGAKDEN
+629 ARKKEKTPQGAKDEN
-644 VFNIMQGVSINLFVK
+644 VFDIMQGVSINLFVK
-659 KAQATKQKILQKI
+659 KAQITKPKIH
-672 YYYDVYGERAEKY
+672 YYDVYGQRAEKY
-685 DFLAQNDLNSIE
+685 TFLAQHDLNSIE
-697 WLELAPREPFYLLI
+697 WLELTPREPFYSLL
-711 PQKTSLL
+711 PLETSLL

-726 VQDMFQVGSTG
+726 VQEMFQISSVGIATG
-737 ICSQRDHVVFHKD
+737 KD
-750 KESLLKLLKDF
+750 RIFIANNTESLK
-761 STLEPSELRR
+761 EQVLR
-771 IYNIKKDGRDWRLE
+771 YCNE
-785 YAIKDVKANANNLE
+785 FNEQYIKD
-799 EYIVS
+799 IH
-804 CQYRPFDFYYTYYTG
+804 YRPFDIRKVYYDTKKLERARENT
-819 KSKSFIA
+819 
-826 YPRGEVFKHML
+826 FKHML
-837 PPPTNPKT
+837 PPPQQNPKT
-845 PNQTC
+845 PNQTR

-855 NIARQSKMHGEWRYV
+855 NIARQSKMYGEWRYV

-889 VGYNYPI
+889 VGYNYPLY
-896 CQFNNPNYTEN
+896 QFKHPNYTEN

-917 KHYNHSFEPLEVLG
+917 NYYNHPFEPLEVLG

-944 RYEEFLKADYPK
+944 RYADFLKADYPK
-956 ILFTNNKDLFRVLSL
+956 ILFTKNKDLFKVLSL

-982 NQESLNHS
+982 NQESLNYS
-990 FEKLKDATIGG
+990 FEKLKDATIGE
-1001 SYYKEAHERNPIIKK
+1001 SCYKEAHERNPNISKK
-1016 PSYNEPEQ
+1016 PSHNEPEQ

-1034 RGVSEEIYNYMIGGY
+1034 RGVSQEIYNYRIGGY
-1049 GVLDKYLKSHKNE
+1049 CVLDKYLKSHKNE
-1062 SCNFD
+1062 PCDFD
-1067 HVSNIIKVIARTI
+1067 HVTHIIKVIARTI

-1100 SQALMQEILQNPP
+1100 SEALMQEILHNPP
-1113 PPPHLI
+1113 PP
-1119 PISPLSYRAKPK
+1119 
-1131 PSEILTLMPH
+1131 
-1141 SSAKKQAITISIAEA
+1141 
-1156 EVQPSLYSVL
+1156 
-1166 PNLALICDR
+1166 
-1175 GSKVSPIS
+1175 
-1183 NVFVT
+1183 
-1188 NMLCDLHVNG
+1188 
-1198 SGSYAFLLYR
+1198 
-1208 LE
+1208 

>member
-9 IKDLTP
+9 IKDLTT
-15 ESNELTHRTFLQI
+15 EKNELTHRPSLYN
-28 LLISLKDDFNTEFKI
+28 LLNRLKDHFNKEFKI
-43 EHEPKKDKQGGQP
+43 EHEPRREQGSQP
-56 DFRVSYQGLNIG
+56 DFRVSFQGLNIG
-68 YIENKRVGTDLI
+68 YIENKRVGENLN
-80 QLLKSDQ
+80 QLLKNDQ
-87 ILKYLELNPNLMLTD
+87 IRKYLELNPNLMLTD
-102 YLNFV
+102 YLKFM

-113 NNAPLIKKEISVSS
+113 NNAPSIKKEISIASP
-127 LDELSKPLKPNPQ
+127 DELSKPLKPKPQ
-140 TECDL
+140 TERDL
-145 VELFKS
+145 IELFKS
-151 FFNYEAAPITNA
+151 FFNHEAAPITNA
-163 KDFATHLSAPT
+163 KDFATHLSPRT
-174 KYLKDALIQYQEKA
+174 RYLKDALIKYQEKT
-188 QVSSIFNN
+188 QVSSIFKN

-234 NLDNVRSSIPENFA
+234 NLDNVRSSIPKNFA

-259 LDAIKEIQ
+259 LDEIKEIQ
-267 WLLDEILSLIN
+267 WLLNEILSSIN
-278 HVNMDSI
+278 HVDMDSI
-285 IKDLN
+285 LKDLN

-309 KLREKKGVYY
+309 KLRESKGVYY

-370 EAFRKALET
+370 EAFRKALEM
-379 RKTSDGGTSTKE
+379 RKTSDGGISTKE

-422 KEEFKKPLKENDALQ
+422 KEEFKKPLKENDALK

-443 LIQPSEIAADRGLQ
+443 LIQPSETIAYRGLQ
-457 PIFEKELKSAQE
+457 PIFETELKSAQE

-474 KILIITGNPPY
+474 NILIITGNPPY

-497 EVRAT
+497 EVKAT

-511 IEIERNVKLT
+511 IEIEKKVKLT
-521 DKIKKLLK
+521 DKIKTLLK
-529 NIQTQNEGDKSVK
+529 NLQTQKESSNKSVK
-542 NTNKDALKNLKKLH
+542 NTNKDALKNLKQLH
-556 SKYKLQKEKNPKW
+556 SKYKLQDEKNPKW

-629 ARKKEETPQGAKDEN
+629 ARKKEKTPQGTKDEN

-659 KAQATKQKILQKI
+659 KAQTTKQKIH
-672 YYYDVYGERAEKY
+672 YYDVYGERAEKY
-685 DFLAQNDLNSIE
+685 AFLAQNDLDSIE
-697 WLELAPREPFYLLI
+697 WLELTPREPFYSLL
-711 PQKTSLL
+711 PLETRLL

-726 VQDMFQVGSTG
+726 VQDMFQVGGTG
-737 ICSQRDHVVFHKD
+737 ICSKRDHVVFHKK
-750 KESLLKLLKDF
+750 KESLLELLKDF

-771 IYNIKKDGRDWRLE
+771 KYD
-785 YAIKDVKANANNLE
+785 IKDAEGWKLGRAIENVKKNQHELE
-799 EYIVS
+799 KHIVW
-804 CQYRPFDFYYTYYTG
+804 CQYRPFDYRWTYYTD
-819 KSKSFIA
+819 KSCGFLA
-826 YPRGEVFKHML
+826 RPVYDVFKHML
-837 PPPTNPKT
+837 PPPPPTNPKT
-845 PNQTC
+845 PNQTH

-855 NIARQSKMHGEWRYV
+855 ITSRRFCQSQK
-870 MAHKELVDI
+870 
-879 NLIASAGSMG
+879 SG
-889 VGYNYPI
+889 VGFVSNKISDLRTWTCPGMEGGDYVNPLYH
-896 CQFNNPNYTEN
+896 NPNYTEN

-944 RYEEFLKADYPK
+944 RYEDFLKADYPK
-956 ILFTNNKDLFRVLSL
+956 ILFTKNKDLFRALSL

-982 NQESLNHS
+982 NQESLNYS
-990 FEKLKDATIGG
+990 FEKLKDATIGESRYSPSDKLTG
-1001 SYYKEAHERNPIIKK
+1001 VHERNPIIKK
-1016 PSYNEPEQ
+1016 PSHNEPEQ

-1034 RGVSEEIYNYMIGGY
+1034 VGVSQEIYDYRIGGY
-1049 GVLDKYLKSHKNE
+1049 CVLDKYLKSHKNE
-1062 SCNFD
+1062 SCDFD
-1067 HVSNIIKVIARTI
+1067 HVTNIIKVIARTI

-1100 SQALMQEILQNPP
+1100 SEALMQEILQNPP
-1113 PPPHLI
+1113 PPPI
-1119 PISPLSYRAKPK
+1119 
-1131 PSEILTLMPH
+1131 
-1141 SSAKKQAITISIAEA
+1141 
-1156 EVQPSLYSVL
+1156 
-1166 PNLALICDR
+1166 
-1175 GSKVSPIS
+1175 
-1183 NVFVT
+1183 
-1188 NMLCDLHVNG
+1188 
-1198 SGSYAFLLYR
+1198 
-1208 LE
+1208 